1 MNEYNIYNFTQRLRN
16 LMYNRFPNLKD
27 RGKNASGSFKHG
39 LYNDEIRDVAFMK
52 NPTYTI
58 TENQLTFDIGNAYA
72 EQYYPY
78 YHILQ
83 DTPYIRKRDKST
95 AKTRGSQAKVENLG
109 NRDYNIIQ
117 WNGKSFTREYARNVR
132 GKRNRLGNVSHYET
146 DSAGRLVFVKK
157 ESNSY
162 LNPHY
167 QYIDKMLEQCVDDLG
182 IEFNMKVLRVK
193 HTGLEE
199 DLANQWGTTPSN
211 ILDIFQSFEEDYGE
225 DIIV

>member
-1 MNEYNIYNFTQRLRN
+1 MIEYNIYNFTQRLRQ
-16 LMYNRFPNLKD
+16 LMYDRFPNLKD

-39 LYNDEIRDVAFMK
+39 MYNEEIRDVAFMR
-52 NPTYTI
+52 NPTMTV

-83 DTPYIRKRDKST
+83 DSPYIRKRNQST
-95 AKTRGSQAKVENLG
+95 AKTRGSQAKVEKLSA
-109 NRDYNIIQ
+109 RDYNIIQ

-132 GKRNRLGNVSHYET
+132 GKRNRIGNVSHWAT
-146 DSAGRLVFVKK
+146 DSQGNEIFINR
-157 ESNSY
+157 ESETY
-162 LNPHY
+162 LNEHY
-167 QYIDKMLEQCVDDLG
+167 QYIEKMLDMCVTDLA
-182 IEFNMKVLRVK
+182 IEFNMKALRVK

-199 DLANQWGTTPSN
+199 DLANQWGTTPNN

-225 DIIV
+225 GIII

>member
-16 LMYNRFPNLKD
+16 LMYDHFPNLKD

-83 DTPYIRKRDKST
+83 DTPYIRKRNKASE
-95 AKTRGSQAKVENLG
+95 KTKGSQAKVEKRSA
-109 NRDYNIIQ
+109 RDYNFIT
-117 WNGKSFTREYARNVR
+117 WNGKTFSREYAKNVR
-132 GKRNRLGNVSHYET
+132 GKRNRIGKVSHWET

-157 ESNSY
+157 ESKEY
-162 LNPHY
+162 LNEHY
-167 QYIDKMLEQCVDDLG
+167 QYIDKMLSECVDTLASDFG
-182 IEFNMKVLRVK
+182 MRVLRVK
-193 HTGLEE
+193 HTSLSEDYLE
-199 DLANQWGTTPSN
+199 
-211 ILDIFQSFEEDYGE
+211 QSFDDYPTHLLQIFDSFE
-225 DIIV
+225 